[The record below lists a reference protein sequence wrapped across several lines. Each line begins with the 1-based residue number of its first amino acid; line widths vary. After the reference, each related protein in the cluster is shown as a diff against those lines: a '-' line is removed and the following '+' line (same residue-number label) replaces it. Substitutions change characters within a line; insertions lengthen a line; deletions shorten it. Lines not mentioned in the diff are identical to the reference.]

1 MSTYQKQYK
10 RNKHG
15 YIVVADGRSNVSNP
29 TGRPATKR
37 EQYLR
42 VIKKEFG
49 DNVFTSQ
56 DLSKF
61 SPELVG
67 KYANAYSDGI
77 YVSKQQIQ
85 TRIGMNLRNL
95 EKNGYIQCVG
105 LLDNN
110 KRGGSLKMYKLIS

>member
-61 SPELVG
+61 SPDLVG
-67 KYANAYSDGI
+67 KYANAHSDEI

-110 KRGGSLKMYKLIS
+110 KRGGSLKMYKLK